1 MKDTGEMKE
10 LLVKFRIDT
19 PVAHVSEDKR
29 IHLLY
34 VHLLGTDGLAADFS
48 EGFGCRARVN
58 SESV

>member
-34 VHLLGTDGLAADFS
+34 VHLLGTAGLAGNFAAK
-48 EGFGCRARVN
+48 FGYR
-58 SESV
+58 EWGQD